1 MHSAPLGAEPERA
14 ASLGRYFRDVPR
26 FSSLPLR
33 ARTLEVRGERPAGG
47 GVAGPRARKCGGP
60 PPPRL
65 LGELPSV
72 CLPEPVLRVKW
83 WDGPCLPGRAS
94 RFPEAPVS
102 AAGGRGA
109 GGLAAAGAPPEEV
122 GAQVV
127 AVSRGPRAS
136 RAAGRMGPTPAL
148 EPAEEGL
155 RSGLLSRGDCSQS
168 LFSRGEKMKLSCLH
182 LTLKREW
189 VLGLF
194 VRVATCDLVG
204 RDLPVS
210 LSCCFIGRYSRP
222 KREWMWSLDFSGPS
236 LAKHG
241 FMSATVHAHPDNY
254 VNEKME

>member
-1 MHSAPLGAEPERA
+1 MHSAPLGAGPERA
-14 ASLGRYFRDVPR
+14 ASLGRYFRYVPR

-33 ARTLEVRGERPAGG
+33 ARTLEVRGGRPAGG

-72 CLPEPVLRVKW
+72 CLPEPVLCVKW
-83 WDGPCLPGRAS
+83 WYGPCLPGRAS

-109 GGLAAAGAPPEEV
+109 GGLAAACARPEEV

-127 AVSRGPRAS
+127 AVSRAQS
-136 RAAGRMGPTPAL
+136 RMGPTPAL
-148 EPAEEGL
+148 EPAEERL
-155 RSGLLSRGDCSQS
+155 RSGLLRRRDYSQS
-168 LFSRGEKMKLSCLH
+168 LFSRGSLSCLH

-194 VRVATCDLVG
+194 VRVATYDLVG
-204 RDLPVS
+204 QDLP
-210 LSCCFIGRYSRP
+210 I
-222 KREWMWSLDFSGPS
+222 
-236 LAKHG
+236 
-241 FMSATVHAHPDNY
+241 
-254 VNEKME
+254 